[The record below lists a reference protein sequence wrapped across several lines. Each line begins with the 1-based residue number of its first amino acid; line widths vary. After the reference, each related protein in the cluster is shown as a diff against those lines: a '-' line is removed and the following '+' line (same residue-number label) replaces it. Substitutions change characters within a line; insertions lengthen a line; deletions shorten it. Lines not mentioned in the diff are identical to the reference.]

1 MKIVIAG
8 DFCVEDRVGKELRLH
23 NYENLLSQIKP
34 IIEQADY
41 AIVNIECPIVEHNAQ
56 PISKCGPNLRGI
68 YEIADVLQWAGFRC
82 FTIANNHIM
91 DYGETGMIDTLM
103 CLNDRQIDYVGGG
116 CSISQAS
123 EVLYKRIE
131 GQILAVINCCEHEF
145 SIATED
151 SAGANPLNPIQQY
164 YKIQEARKNADY
176 ILIIVHGGYEHYQLP
191 SLRMK
196 ETYRFFIDAG
206 ADAVVNHHQHCYSG
220 YEVYKGKPIFYGIGN
235 FLFDS
240 PHYRNSMWNEGYLV
254 VLDFDGRMPEFEMY
268 PYVQCNES
276 ASVIPMMGD
285 KREAFFRDINRLNEI
300 IADDVNLQ
308 REFERRVDKISRN
321 YTYIFQPMRG
331 RIMSSLFSRGLISSM
346 VGKKVKQKIIN
357 YISCESHRDS
367 LLSSLKNL

>member
-1 MKIVIAG
+1 MKILIAG
-8 DFCVEDRVGKELRLH
+8 DFCDKGRVAECINIEDYSMLLGFIKNIIVDSD
-23 NYENLLSQIKP
+23 YSFVNLEFPIVTTKGKP
-34 IIEQADY
+34 I
-41 AIVNIECPIVEHNAQ
+41 C
-56 PISKCGPNLRGI
+56 KCGPNLKGQLSSLYAI
-68 YEIADVLQWAGFRC
+68 KWAGFHC
-82 FTIANNHIM
+82 CTLANNHIL
-91 DYGETGMIDTLM
+91 DQGEECLIDTCKRL
-103 CLNDRQIDYVGGG
+103 QYVGFRTVGAG
-116 CSISQAS
+116 VNLEEAANI
-123 EVLYKRIE
+123 LYLEKKNKT
-131 GQILAVINCCEHEF
+131 LAVINCCEHEF

-176 ILIIVHGGYEHYQLP
+176 VLIIVHGGYEHYQLP

-254 VLDFDGRMPEFEMY
+254 VLDFDGRMPEFEMC

-346 VGKKVKQKIIN
+346 VGKKMKQKIIN